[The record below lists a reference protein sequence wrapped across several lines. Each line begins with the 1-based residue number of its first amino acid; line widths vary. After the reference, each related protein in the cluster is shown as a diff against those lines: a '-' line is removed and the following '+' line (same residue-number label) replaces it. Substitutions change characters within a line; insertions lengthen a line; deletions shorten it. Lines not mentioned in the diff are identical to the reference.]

1 MTKKTKSQSTEKPA
15 SDSSKKSRKKSAKAA
30 DSSPGRTLSRLEEK
44 IVNLLQEHAK
54 ASLQVGTD
62 RPLEADKRF
71 AKLVSSERTQHLLSK
86 KDGPLDEKC
95 VQAIFRELVS
105 GERSLIR
112 ADRVA
117 YLGPAHSY
125 SHLATLQHFG
135 RSAELIPV
143 GSIATVFE
151 EVAQERTKWGV
162 VPIENSTD
170 GRIVD
175 TLDMFTKTSVKIC
188 GEVPFP
194 IHHNLLGTGTRED
207 IKEIGS
213 KPQAISQCR
222 DWLARHMP
230 GAKLVPMSSTTSAAE
245 RAATS
250 KNIAAIASH
259 EAGVEYDLK
268 VLAKNI
274 EDNQHNVTRFAV
286 IGGEPKAKTGNDKT
300 SLMFELKHEPGALAN
315 AMTIFKSKKLNL
327 TWIESFPKPDSPSE
341 YLFFVELVGH
351 ETEARVKRAI
361 ASLKKKTVRLV
372 VLGSYPVGTVV

>member
-1 MTKKTKSQSTEKPA
+1 MAKKSKSKSTDKA
-15 SDSSKKSRKKSAKAA
+15 KSTGSKKPGKKSAKSA
-30 DSSPGRTLSRLEEK
+30 DASPGRTLSRLEEK

-54 ASLQVGTD
+54 TSLQVGTD

-71 AKLVSSERTQHLLSK
+71 AKLASSERAQHLLSK
-86 KDGPLDEKC
+86 KKGPLDEKC

-105 GERSLIR
+105 AERALIKP
-112 ADRVA
+112 DRVA
-117 YLGPAHSY
+117 FLGPAHSY
-125 SHLATLQHFG
+125 SHLATLRHFG

-143 GSIATVFE
+143 GSISAVFE

-175 TLDMFTKTSVKIC
+175 TLDMFTKMSVKIC

-194 IHHNLLGTGTRED
+194 IHHNLLGSGTREE
-207 IKEIGS
+207 ITEIGS

-222 DWLARHMP
+222 EWLATHMP
-230 GAKLVPMSSTTSAAE
+230 GAKLVPMSSTTAAAE
-245 RAATS
+245 LAADS
-250 KNIAAIASH
+250 KHVAAIASY

-268 VLAKNI
+268 VLAENI
-274 EDNQHNVTRFAV
+274 EDNKQNVTRFAV
-286 IGGEPKAKTGNDKT
+286 IGGEPQAKTGNDKT

-351 ETEARVKRAI
+351 QTEARVKRAL
-361 ASLKKKTVRLV
+361 ASLKKKTVRLE
-372 VLGSYPVGTVV
+372 VLGSYPLGE

>member
-1 MTKKTKSQSTEKPA
+1 MAKKTNTKSNDKST
-15 SDSSKKSRKKSAKAA
+15 STGSKKAGKKSGKGPDA
-30 DSSPGRTLSRLEEK
+30 SPGRTLSRLEEK
-44 IVNLLQEHAK
+44 IVNLLQEHAI

-71 AKLVSSERTQHLLSK
+71 AKLVSVDRAQHLASK
-86 KDGPLDEKC
+86 KKGPLDDKC

-105 GERSLIR
+105 AERALLQPI
-112 ADRVA
+112 RVA

-151 EVAQERTKWGV
+151 EVAQERSQWGV

-175 TLDMFTKTSVKIC
+175 TLDMFTKMSVNIC

-194 IHHNLLGTGTRED
+194 IHHNLLGSGTREE
-207 IKEIGS
+207 ITEIGS

-230 GAKLVPMSSTTSAAE
+230 GAKLVSMSSTTAAAE
-245 RAATS
+245 RAAAS
-250 KNIAAIASH
+250 KHVAAIASH
-259 EAGVEYDLK
+259 EAGVEYNLK

-274 EDNQHNVTRFAV
+274 EDNKHNVTRFAV
-286 IGGEPKAKTGNDKT
+286 IGGEPKKKTGNDKT
-300 SLMFELKHEPGALAN
+300 SLMFELKHAPGALAN

-351 ETEARVKRAI
+351 QTESRVKRAI
-361 ASLKKKTVRLV
+361 ESLTKKTVRLE
-372 VLGSYPVGTVV
+372 VLGSYPMGEQP